1 MTAVTVLRAALARL
15 LPDQNPWSAAV
26 FRKRAYWFKKQFV
39 FDADMSRKKTSV
51 AFHPF
56 DGCGVGFGLRDLIDR
71 VVIGASFLFYSDS
84 PYSCVQRHQG
94 KSRKL
99 PANAGD

>member
-56 DGCGVGFGLRDLIDR
+56 DGCDVGFGLRDLIDR